1 MGRNAEYDNR
11 TAITGSI
18 EKSELEQL
26 DEIRWRE
33 HKSRTEILRLAILE
47 YIKAHGNGNSTFK
60 LDQWTDNP
68 NFRAVPTIMADTDN
82 WDKYLENCSPEE
94 LRDLHFRFS
103 RCAEKI
109 KELKQ

>member
-1 MGRNAEYDNR
+1 LGRNAEYEHR
-11 TAITGSI
+11 VEVGVYL
-18 EKSELEQL
+18 EKEELEQL

-33 HKSRTEILRLAILE
+33 HKSKTQILRLAVLE
-47 YIKAHGNGNSTFK
+47 YIKGHLNGNSTFK

-82 WDKYLENCSPEE
+82 WDKYLENCNPEE
-94 LRDLHFRFS
+94 LKDLQFRFS

-109 KELKQ
+109 QELKK